1 MSNQLEIYTPAHKGL
16 RSRLFTLSA
25 QAGRLD
31 YTNQAALDAFYEGLK
46 STEALIRFHDQW
58 EEEGIHP
65 LLTDRV
71 PGGAEELEE
80 EHRTIEHLL
89 GNLVASVDGIRAK
102 AADFEKRRS
111 LGLECY
117 LALNRFIRFF
127 LGHID
132 DEEERIQPAL
142 WRLCTQEELITA
154 VTHMPSST
162 TPQLVMAN
170 LEAIFPAVT
179 IDELTMILTQIN
191 ASASAAG
198 FEGIMQLAERVLDAE
213 DWKALK
219 LRRGI

>member
-1 MSNQLEIYTPAHKGL
+1 
-16 RSRLFTLSA
+16 
-25 QAGRLD
+25 
-31 YTNQAALDAFYEGLK
+31 
-46 STEALIRFHDQW
+46 
-58 EEEGIHP
+58 
-65 LLTDRV
+65 LLADRV

-89 GNLVASVDGIRAK
+89 GNLVASVDRVRAK

-142 WRLCTQEELITA
+142 WRFCTQEELIAA
-154 VTHMPSST
+154 VAHMPSSA

-170 LEAIFPAVT
+170 LEAVFRAVT
-179 IDELTMILTQIN
+179 IDELTMILTQIK
-191 ASASAAG
+191 ASAPAAG
-198 FEGIMQLAERVLDAE
+198 FEGFMQLAERVLDAE